1 MKLIPVILFC
11 SISLTGQ
18 SQLTRHIIEL
28 TDKKSTSYS
37 LNNPS
42 AYLSAKAIAR
52 RTRYNISVDSTDLP
66 VSRAYIDSIAK
77 TPNVTILNTSRW
89 LNQVL
94 IQTTDAGA
102 LAKIQ
107 SFPFVKKSSPVAS
120 RPAFPLEPEDKLN
133 EVITEISSGAN
144 YRQSINENYY
154 NYGNAFGQIHIHEG
168 EFLHDNG
175 FRGEGMTVAILDAGF
190 SSYLTSPA
198 FDSVRLNN
206 KVLGTWDFVK
216 NEASVN
222 EDHPHGMYCFSIMAS
237 NRPGVLVGT
246 APKANYYLFRTEEA
260 ATEYPVEEQNWA
272 VAAEVADSLGV
283 DLITSSLGYSTFD
296 DPALNH
302 TYADMNGKN
311 TMITRAADMAVKKGM
326 IVTNSAGNSGA
337 SSWKYLI
344 APADG
349 DSVFAI
355 GAVNVNG
362 QVAGFSSY
370 GPSADGRI
378 KPDIASVGWNTVITN
393 TAGNAVQG
401 SGTSF
406 SNPNIAGLITCL
418 WQAFPEFSN
427 MEILD
432 AVKKHSS
439 RYSNPD
445 DRIGYGIPN
454 MKAAYEYLFK
464 ERQIRQAA
472 KVLGENYIKA
482 YPIPFSN
489 QFSVLYKSAEAGKL
503 SMELIDAS
511 GRIISAQSKTVGTN
525 EINFIEITQLDRLPA
540 GQYFLRYRDGARK
553 GTITLVK

>member
-1 MKLIPVILFC
+1 MKLIPVILLIL
-11 SISLTGQ
+11 ISLPGRG
-18 SQLTRHIIEL
+18 QLTRHIIEL
-28 TDKKSTSYS
+28 TDKKGTTYS
-37 LNNPS
+37 LNTPS

-52 RTRYNISVDSTDLP
+52 RTRYNISLDSTDLP
-66 VSRAYIDSIAK
+66 VSRDYIDSIAK
-77 TPNVTILNTSRW
+77 MPNVTILNTSRW

-94 IQTTDAGA
+94 IQTTDAA
-102 LAKIQ
+102 SLAKIKLL
-107 SFPFVKKSSPVAS
+107 PFVKKSSPTAS
-120 RPAFPLEPEDKLN
+120 RPTFTTAPADKFN
-133 EVITEISSGAN
+133 EVITEISNTSN

-168 EFLHDNG
+168 EYLHDNG

-190 SSYLTSPA
+190 LSYLTNPA

-206 KVLGTWDFVK
+206 RVIGTWDFVK

-296 DPALNH
+296 DPSLNH

-311 TMITRAADMAVKKGM
+311 TMITRAADLAVKKGM
-326 IVTNSAGNSGA
+326 IVTNSAGNSG
-337 SSWKYLI
+337 SSAWKYLI

-362 QVAGFSSY
+362 QVASFSSY

-378 KPDIASVGWNTVITN
+378 KPDIASVGWNTVVTN
-393 TAGNAVQG
+393 TSGNAVQG

-418 WQAFPEFSN
+418 WQAFPEFNN
-427 MEILD
+427 MEILN
-432 AVKKHSS
+432 AVKKNSS
-439 RYSNPD
+439 RFSNPD
-445 DRIGYGIPN
+445 DRTGYGIPN
-454 MKAAYEYLFK
+454 MKAAYDYLSK
-464 ERQIRQAA
+464 ERQIRQADR
-472 KVLGENYIKA
+472 VLGENYIKV
-482 YPIPFSN
+482 YPIPFRN
-489 QFSVLYKSAEAGKL
+489 QFSVLYKSAGAGKL

-511 GRIISAQSKTVGTN
+511 GRIINTQSRAVGAN
-525 EINFIEITQLDRLPA
+525 EINFIDFAQLDRLPA
-540 GQYFLRYRDGARK
+540 GQYFLRYRDGSRS

>member
-1 MKLIPVILFC
+1 
-11 SISLTGQ
+11 
-18 SQLTRHIIEL
+18 
-28 TDKKSTSYS
+28 
-37 LNNPS
+37 
-42 AYLSAKAIAR
+42 
-52 RTRYNISVDSTDLP
+52 
-66 VSRAYIDSIAK
+66 
-77 TPNVTILNTSRW
+77 
-89 LNQVL
+89 VL

-206 KVLGTWDFVK
+206 RVLGTWDFVK

-260 ATEYPVEEQNWA
+260 GTEYPVEEQNWA

-326 IVTNSAGNSGA
+326 IVTNSAGNAGA

-439 RYSNPD
+439 RYTNPD

-464 ERQIRQAA
+464 ERQIRQAV

-489 QFSVLYKSAEAGKL
+489 QFSVLYKSAESGKL
-503 SMELIDAS
+503 SMELIDVS
-511 GRIISAQSKTVGTN
+511 GRIISAQSKTVGNN
-525 EINFIEITQLDRLPA
+525 EINFIEIKQLDRLPA

>member
-1 MKLIPVILFC
+1 MKLIPVILLC
-11 SISLTGQ
+11 LITLPGR

-28 TDKKSTSYS
+28 TDKKSTTYS
-37 LNNPS
+37 LNTPS

-52 RTRYNISVDSTDLP
+52 RTRYNIAIDSADLP

-77 TPNVTILNTSRW
+77 IPNVKILNTSRW

-107 SFPFVKKSSPVAS
+107 LFPFVKKSSPAAS
-120 RPAFPLEPEDKLN
+120 RPAFSMAPAEKLN
-133 EVITEISSGAN
+133 EEITEISSGTN

-154 NYGNAFGQIHIHEG
+154 DYGNAFGQIHIHEG

-190 SSYLTSPA
+190 LSYLSSPA
-198 FDSVRLNN
+198 FDSVRLSNR
-206 KVLGTWDFVK
+206 VLGTWDFVK

-246 APKANYYLFRTEEA
+246 APKANYYLFRTEDA

-272 VAAEVADSLGV
+272 VAAETADSLGV
-283 DLITSSLGYSTFD
+283 DLISSSLGYSTFD
-296 DPALNH
+296 DVSLNH
-302 TYADMNGKN
+302 SYADMNGKN

-362 QVAGFSSY
+362 QVASFSSY
-370 GPSADGRI
+370 GPSSDGRI
-378 KPDIASVGWNTVITN
+378 KPDIASVGWNTVVTN
-393 TAGNAVQG
+393 TSGNAVQG

-418 WQAFPEFSN
+418 WQAFPEFN
-427 MEILD
+427 NIEILQ
-432 AVKKHSS
+432 AVKKNSS
-439 RYSNPD
+439 RFSNPD

-454 MKAAYEYLFK
+454 MKAAYDFLFK
-464 ERQIRQAA
+464 ERQIRQASS
-472 KVLGENYIKA
+472 VLGENYIKV

-489 QFSVLYKSAEAGKL
+489 QFTVLYKSAQPGKL
-503 SMELIDAS
+503 SMELIDVS
-511 GRIISAQSKTVGTN
+511 GRIIQTQSRSVGAN
-525 EINFIEITQLDRLPA
+525 EITFIELTQLDRLPA
-540 GQYFLRYRDGARK
+540 GQYFLRYRDGSRK

>member
-1 MKLIPVILFC
+1 MRLLLTFC
-11 SISLTGQ
+11 SIFLLLPAMAQQ
-18 SQLTRHIIEL
+18 SRHIIEL
-28 TDKKSTSYS
+28 TDKKTTTYS

-52 RTRYNISVDSTDLP
+52 RTRFNISIDSTDLP

-77 TPNVTILNTSRW
+77 IPNVTILNTSRW

-94 IQTTDAGA
+94 IQTTDAAA
-102 LAKIQ
+102 LPKIQ
-107 SFPFVKKSSPVAS
+107 LLPFVKKSSPAAS
-120 RPAFPLEPEDKLN
+120 RPAFPMAPEEKLN
-133 EVITEISSGAN
+133 EAITEISSGAN

-190 SSYLTSPA
+190 LSYLTSPA

-206 KVLGTWDFVK
+206 RVLGTWDFVK

-326 IVTNSAGNSGA
+326 IVTNSAGNSGS

-362 QVAGFSSY
+362 QVASFSSY

-378 KPDIASVGWNTVITN
+378 KPDIASVGWNTVVTN

-418 WQAFPEFSN
+418 WQAFPEFNN
-427 MEILD
+427 MEILN
-432 AVKKHSS
+432 AVKKSSS
-439 RYSNPD
+439 RYTNPD

-454 MKAAYEYLFK
+454 MKEAYDYLFK
-464 ERQIRQAA
+464 ERQIRQANTI
-472 KVLGENYIKA
+472 LNGNYIKA
-482 YPIPFSN
+482 FPVPFSN
-489 QFSVLYKSAEAGKL
+489 RFSVLYTSASAGKL

-511 GRIISAQSKTVGTN
+511 GRIISAQTRTVGNN
-525 EINFIEITQLDRLPA
+525 EIIFIEMTQLDRLPA
-540 GQYFLRYRDGARK
+540 GQYFLRYRDGSRN
-553 GTITLVK
+553 GVITLVK

>member
-1 MKLIPVILFC
+1 MKLIPVILLC
-11 SISLTGQ
+11 SISLTGY

-28 TDKKSTSYS
+28 TDKKSTTYS

-52 RTRYNISVDSTDLP
+52 RTRFSISIDSTDLP

-77 TPNVTILNTSRW
+77 IPNVTILNTSRW

-94 IQTTDAGA
+94 IQTTDAAA
-102 LAKIQ
+102 LPKIQ
-107 SFPFVKKSSPVAS
+107 LLPFVKKSSPAAS
-120 RPAFPLEPEDKLN
+120 RPAFPVAPEEKLN
-133 EVITEISSGAN
+133 EVLTEISSGTN

-190 SSYLTSPA
+190 LSYLTSPS

-206 KVLGTWDFVK
+206 RVLGTWDFVK

-326 IVTNSAGNSGA
+326 IVTNSAGNSGS

-362 QVAGFSSY
+362 QVASFSSY

-378 KPDIASVGWNTVITN
+378 KPDIASVGWNTVVTN
-393 TAGNAVQG
+393 TVGNAVQG

-418 WQAFPEFSN
+418 WQAFPEFNN
-427 MEILD
+427 MEILN
-432 AVKKHSS
+432 AVKKSSS
-439 RYSNPD
+439 RYTNPD

-454 MKAAYEYLFK
+454 MKEAYDYLFK
-464 ERQIRQAA
+464 ERQIRQANTI
-472 KVLGENYIKA
+472 LNGNYIKA
-482 YPIPFSN
+482 FPVPFSN
-489 QFSVLYKSAEAGKL
+489 RFSVLYTSAAAGKL

-511 GRIISAQSKTVGTN
+511 GRIISAQTRTVGNN
-525 EINFIEITQLDRLPA
+525 EIIFIEMTQLDRLPA
-540 GQYFLRYRDGARK
+540 GQYFLRYRDGSRN
-553 GTITLVK
+553 GVITLVK